1 MVKDAISKVS
11 GKLFVK
17 YFPLKTA
24 SASTLKMHIERL
36 QLILGIH
43 IDIVI
48 VDYAD
53 ILRPITVDRNS
64 NSYSEGGT
72 VYEELRQ
79 MIGELQIPAWSA
91 SQSNR
96 GSHEEEVIQAGG
108 VADSYRKIMTGDF
121 ILSLSRRMQ
130 DKLAGTGRVYVMK
143 NRFGSDGVFYPCK
156 FDTSC
161 GAIDIYDTKS
171 IEGMEILEKAKSAE
185 EGIKGLFKKRW
196 NATHSEEDTD

>member
-1 MVKDAISKVS
+1 MKDHRLVPDEFMMDEITS
-11 GKLFVK
+11 
-17 YFPLKTA
+17 
-24 SASTLKMHIERL
+24 IEL
-36 QLILGIH
+36 VG
-43 IDIVI
+43 DAPT
-48 VDYAD
+48 VD
-53 ILRPITVDRNS
+53 ITVEDTHMFFANDVYTHNS
-64 NSYSEGGT
+64 
-72 VYEELRQ
+72 
-79 MIGELQIPAWSA
+79 
-91 SQSNR
+91 
-96 GSHEEEVIQAGG
+96 SHEEEVIQAGG

-196 NATHSEEDTD
+196 NATHGEEDTD